1 MISKFA
7 AAFIASAACATVA
20 VSGAASAQSVA
31 EFYKGKT
38 LVLYSGHSAAGAY
51 SAYARLLELHIG
63 KHIPGNPTTVMKIM
77 EGGTGLTLA
86 NWLYNIGPKDGL
98 AFGIFHERMGLEPVV
113 APRGTQF
120 DGRKFT
126 WIGSMAKQTSVCFTW
141 HGSKVKSVADAKA
154 MSIPV
159 GASAAAAS
167 DSVMPRMMNAMLG
180 TKFQIIRGYGGSD
193 IMLAIERG
201 EVEGRCG
208 FGWASMKTTRPDWY
222 KDGKINLIAQF
233 SFKPHPDLP
242 NVPVMMDL
250 VDKLEDKQALELIF
264 ATQEMGRPFAA
275 PPACRPTAP
284 PPCAT
289 PSRRRP
295 RTRLCSP
302 MPRSKTSRSRRSAAR
317 RSPICW
323 CGSMTRPRRWSS
335 GSKPSAPAAP
345 ARRMSARRN
354 SRQPPSHLS
363 AYRGRPG
370 DSGPAVFLCRAPR
383 P

>member
-1 MISKFA
+1 MAFKLVTATTTFALIA
-7 AAFIASAACATVA
+7 AAWIGGEAR
-20 VSGAASAQSVA
+20 AQSVA

-38 LVLYSGHSAAGAY
+38 LSLYSGHSAAGAY
-51 SAYARLLELHIG
+51 SAYARLLEMHIS
-63 KHIPGNPTTVMKIM
+63 KHIPGNPTTVLRIM

-86 NWLYNIGPKDGL
+86 NWLYNVGPKDGL

-126 WIGSMAKQTSVCFTW
+126 WIGSMAKQTSICFTW
-141 HGSKVKSVADAKA
+141 HESKVKTVADAKA

-193 IMLAIERG
+193 VMLAIERG
-201 EVEGRCG
+201 EIEGRCG

-233 SFKPHPDLP
+233 SFKPHPELP

-250 VDKLEDKQALELIF
+250 VDKPEDKQALELIF

-275 PPACRPTAP
+275 PPGIPADRADALRKAFEAAAKDPALLADAKKQDLEIDTISGKEITDLLVRLYD
-284 PPCAT
+284 T
-289 PSRRRP
+289 PKAVVDRVEGF
-295 RTRLCSP
+295 RTG
-302 MPRSKTSRSRRSAAR
+302 SA
-317 RSPICW
+317 
-323 CGSMTRPRRWSS
+323 GEKEV
-335 GSKPSAPAAP
+335 GK
-345 ARRMSARRN
+345 
-354 SRQPPSHLS
+354 
-363 AYRGRPG
+363 
-370 DSGPAVFLCRAPR
+370 
-383 P
+383 

>member
-1 MISKFA
+1 MTSHFA
-7 AAFIASAACATVA
+7 TAIIASAACLAIAGSVA
-20 VSGAASAQSVA
+20 SQGAQAQSVA

-38 LVLYSGHSAAGAY
+38 LSLYSGHSAAGAY
-51 SAYARLLELHIG
+51 SAYARLLEMHIS
-63 KHIPGNPTTVMKIM
+63 KHIPGNPTTVLRIM

-86 NWLYNIGPKDGL
+86 NWLYNVGPKDGL

-141 HGSKVKSVADAKA
+141 QDSKVKSVADAKTI
-154 MSIPV
+154 SIPV

-180 TKFQIIRGYGGSD
+180 TKFQIIRGYSGSD

-233 SFKPHPDLP
+233 SFKPHPELP

-250 VDKLEDKQALELIF
+250 VDKPEDKQALELIF

-275 PPACRPTAP
+275 PPGIPADRAAALRAAFEAAAKDPALLADAKKQDLEIETISGQEITDLLVRLYD
-284 PPCAT
+284 T
-289 PSRRRP
+289 PKAVIDRVEGF
-295 RTRLCSP
+295 RTG
-302 MPRSKTSRSRRSAAR
+302 AAGEKD
-317 RSPICW
+317 I
-323 CGSMTRPRRWSS
+323 G
-335 GSKPSAPAAP
+335 KAK
-345 ARRMSARRN
+345 
-354 SRQPPSHLS
+354 
-363 AYRGRPG
+363 
-370 DSGPAVFLCRAPR
+370 
-383 P
+383 

>member
-1 MISKFA
+1 MFSKYTTA
-7 AAFIASAACATVA
+7 LIASAAFAA
-20 VSGAASAQSVA
+20 AASGAANAQSVA

-38 LVLYSGHSAAGAY
+38 LSLYSGHSAAGAY
-51 SAYARLLELHIG
+51 SAYARLLEMHIG
-63 KHIPGNPTTVMKIM
+63 KHIPGNPTTVLRIM

-86 NWLYNIGPKDGL
+86 NWLYNVGPKDGL

-141 HGSKVKSVADAKA
+141 HESKVKTVADAKA
-154 MSIPV
+154 MGIPV

-193 IMLAIERG
+193 VMLAIERR
-201 EVEGRCG
+201 EIEGRCG

-275 PPACRPTAP
+275 PPGIPADRAAALRAAFEAAAKDPALLADAKKQDLEIETLGGQEITDLLVRLYD
-284 PPCAT
+284 T
-289 PSRRRP
+289 PKAVVDRVESF
-295 RTRLCSP
+295 RTGGAGEKDLG
-302 MPRSKTSRSRRSAAR
+302 KA
-317 RSPICW
+317 
-323 CGSMTRPRRWSS
+323 
-335 GSKPSAPAAP
+335 
-345 ARRMSARRN
+345 
-354 SRQPPSHLS
+354 Q
-363 AYRGRPG
+363 
-370 DSGPAVFLCRAPR
+370 
-383 P
+383 

>member
-1 MISKFA
+1 MFSKYTTA
-7 AAFIASAACATVA
+7 LIASAAFAA
-20 VSGAASAQSVA
+20 AASGAANAQSVA

-38 LVLYSGHSAAGAY
+38 LSLYSGHSAAGAY

-63 KHIPGNPTTVMKIM
+63 KHIPGNPTTVLRIM

-86 NWLYNIGPKDGL
+86 NWLYNVGPKDGL

-126 WIGSMAKQTSVCFTW
+126 WIGSMAKQTSICFTW
-141 HGSKVKSVADAKA
+141 HESKVKTLADAKA
-154 MSIPV
+154 MGIPV

-193 IMLAIERG
+193 VMLAIERG
-201 EVEGRCG
+201 EIEGRCG

-233 SFKPHPDLP
+233 SFKPHPELP

-250 VDKLEDKQALELIF
+250 VDKPEDKQALELIF

-275 PPACRPTAP
+275 PPGIPADRAAALRKAFEAVVKDPALLADAKKQDLEIDTITGQEITDLMVKLYD
-284 PPCAT
+284 T
-289 PSRRRP
+289 PKEVVARVEGF
-295 RTRLCSP
+295 RTG
-302 MPRSKTSRSRRSAAR
+302 SAGEKDIGKA
-317 RSPICW
+317 
-323 CGSMTRPRRWSS
+323 
-335 GSKPSAPAAP
+335 K
-345 ARRMSARRN
+345 
-354 SRQPPSHLS
+354 
-363 AYRGRPG
+363 
-370 DSGPAVFLCRAPR
+370 
-383 P
+383 